1 MRYVFFAITF
11 IGVAVVVFMFLVA
24 LERLIG

>member
-11 IGVAVVVFMFLVA
+11 IGVAVFVFVFLVA